1 MIHLEV
7 DTTLQVFESHFKEMN
22 TRINENLLITR
33 KSIDKYV
40 DCQKKQHRV
49 IMKNSVIKGAKKE
62 INGILNKYGNA

>member
-1 MIHLEV
+1 MLEEV

-22 TRINENLLITR
+22 TRINEKLING